1 MGKLYICVIL
11 TTLLT
16 AAIGCGEK
24 VVVPE
29 EVRNAIAIPSGNHD
43 FDTCKG
49 DRNFQRIPLKY
60 PYQLSNN
67 YDDGVKAAAGYF
79 FLTRVTPHQGV
90 KNAAPILYLWLK
102 AAAPAE
108 EFVAFEQMQHSEAML
123 DYDRFG
129 IFYYDTGECQLFS
142 SKAEI
147 TEAIKAKYGESE
159 ERLTFYSFD
168 ELFQYFEAVTAERD

>member
-1 MGKLYICVIL
+1 MRKLYICFM
-11 TTLLT
+11 LT
-16 AAIGCGEK
+16 ALLAAATGCGEQI
-24 VVVPE
+24 VVPE
-29 EVRNAIAIPSGNHD
+29 EVKNAIAIPSGNHD

-67 YDDGVKAAAGYF
+67 YDDGVKAAGYF
-79 FLTRVTPHQGV
+79 FLTRVTPPQGV

-108 EFVAFEQMQHSEAML
+108 EFVAFEQMQRSEAML

-147 TEAIKAKYGESE
+147 TEAIKAKYE
-159 ERLTFYSFD
+159 LTFYSFD
-168 ELFQYFEAVTAERD
+168 ELYQYFEAVTAERD